1 MKKIL
6 GLNAIGFNT
15 SASLLINGKIVGA
28 IEEERLNREKR
39 TRKFPLLSI
48 NYLLGQNKINLHD
61 LDCICVSWNPAINLE
76 KYQKNFND
84 NVRHLPE
91 ILYSLPG
98 TLFKLSPSINDEYI
112 KQTFKYIKKNIS
124 I

>member
-76 KYQKNFND
+76 KYQK
-84 NVRHLPE
+84 
-91 ILYSLPG
+91 
-98 TLFKLSPSINDEYI
+98 SIKIN
-112 KQTFKYIKKNIS
+112 
-124 I
+124 